1 MDNFVVEHLGE
12 IIMGTV
18 MSLVAWGFRSWSQ
31 ALRETTNKILNKLE
45 YLTQEFHAHK
55 VDVERRVTRVETKV
69 DIIHSE
75 NLDKIFGHRREEKEN
90 G

>member
-1 MDNFVVEHLGE
+1 MEPTFLNEHLGE
-12 IIMGTV
+12 IIVGIV

-31 ALRETTNKILNKLE
+31 ALKETTTKILTKLE

-69 DIIHSE
+69 DIIHQKDIDRIIE
-75 NLDKIFGHRREEKEN
+75 TRKEHD
-90 G
+90 